1 MRLYK
6 KKYARKLFIIR
17 ENDIIQKLIHIVNLH
32 TPQYNKSR
40 DLKS

>member
-17 ENDIIQKLIHIVNLH
+17 ENDIIQKLIHIVLH